1 MHLPVN
7 ARECAAKRARR
18 SNLVSN
24 CGRESHV
31 EIERQ
36 AGNKTTWPGHM
47 RAANGLLLAIRT
59 RATDAATLLKAAVAL
74 PATVATRF
82 LDAMDSQR
90 SKLTFARGTPSMSV
104 VMVPRCCALTSLR
117 AVHSN
122 AARERCH
129 SATPVCLVEM
139 AAPSAPTMML
149 ATHWSNVDHVEARG
163 SPPIVPAVS
172 IPANERICR
181 PRSSRRNARKSSHN

>member
-1 MHLPVN
+1 MAWPY
-7 ARECAAKRARR
+7 ARR
-18 SNLVSN
+18 Q
-24 CGRESHV
+24 RPPA
-31 EIERQ
+31 RD
-36 AGNKTTWPGHM
+36 T
-47 RAANGLLLAIRT
+47 T
-59 RATDAATLLKAAVAL
+59 RATDAATLLKAAVAK
-74 PATVATRF
+74 RF
-82 LDAMDSQR
+82 PDAMDSQR
-90 SKLTFARGTPSMSV
+90 SKLTFARGTTSMSV